1 MGFSQDRYPRRS
13 FQNPRKDNLF
23 RNNRYDLFQTYAIKQ
38 DSKGNINFDENN
50 FASLAENLSSEL
62 QREYPLIMSI
72 YKLEDHWE
80 LDRSDT
86 NSTKKNNWD
95 DLSLESYEGIKDLNL
110 VLEWKVA
117 SRETKEIELFLNMK
131 ALSNGVS
138 WNFRKKETFPPAEFS
153 MCAPIATNLK
163 LFWNEDYCLDISKP
177 GGEIISIWF
186 STRDYT

>member
-1 MGFSQDRYPRRS
+1 MGFNQDRYPRRS

-23 RNNRYDLFQTYAIKQ
+23 RSNRYDLFQTYAIKQ

-86 NSTKKNNWD
+86 SSTKKNNWD
-95 DLSLESYEGIKDLNL
+95 DSSHESYDGIKDLNL

-131 ALSNGVS
+131 AISNNFT
-138 WNFRKKETFPPAEFS
+138 WNFRKKDSFPPAEFS
-153 MCAPIATNLK
+153 MSTQIVTNLK
-163 LFWNEDYCLDISKP
+163 LFWNEDYCLDIAQPS
-177 GGEIISIWF
+177 GGVISIWL